1 MALIM
6 KSQKWNWQQNDW
18 PNFSYDKEKID
29 SLEREYVHEAGISF
43 GMIKSLPEA
52 EQKQLAVE
60 LISDEALNTSEIEG
74 EFFNRDS
81 LQSSIM
87 REFGLAEIV
96 REGRTT
102 PGERGIA
109 KMMKELYADYQHSLS
124 HDMLFSWHDNLMLGN
139 AKIQAGKYRVYKEEM
154 QVISGRIDKPKVH
167 FIAPPSSS
175 IPREMNQFV
184 DWFNRTAPDGK
195 APLPPLTRA
204 GIAHFHFVT
213 IHPFEDGNG
222 RIGRALVT
230 KVLSHAIKSPVLTAA
245 SCTINQD
252 KNQYYKTLNAQNR
265 SNEITPYLLYF
276 SKIILEAQRAT
287 VEKLNFLIAKTK
299 FFDAHTNNINDRQKK
314 VILRIFREGP
324 KGFDGGLSAKNY
336 IAITNASKAT
346 ATRDLADLVKKKIVT
361 KTGKLKST
369 RYELNL
375 DPYNGS
381 FNIGNYIEASSVV
394 SCI

>member
-1 MALIM
+1 MNAT
-6 KSQKWNWQQNDW
+6 KWNWQQDDW
-18 PNFSYDKEKID
+18 PKFSYDKKKLAPFEQ
-29 SLEREYVHEAGISF
+29 EYIQEAGISF
-43 GMIKSLPEA
+43 GIMKSLPEA

-87 REFGLAEIV
+87 HEFGLTEIV
-96 REGRTT
+96 REARTT

-109 KMMKELYADYQHSLS
+109 KMMKELYTEYQHPLS
-124 HDMLFSWHDNLMLGN
+124 QEMLFSWHDNLMLGN
-139 AKIQAGKYRVYKEEM
+139 SKIKAGKYRTYKEDM
-154 QVISGRIDKPKVH
+154 QVVSGRIDKPKIH
-167 FIAPPSSS
+167 FVAPPSSRV
-175 IPREMNQFV
+175 PQEMNQFI
-184 DWFNRTAPDGK
+184 DWFNRTAPEGK
-195 APLPPLTRA
+195 TPLPMLIRA

-230 KVLSHAIKSPVLTAA
+230 KVLSQSNKNPVLTAV

-252 KNQYYKTLNAQNR
+252 KTQYYKSLNTQNK
-265 SNEITPYLLYF
+265 SNEITPYLTYF
-276 SKIILEAQRAT
+276 SETVLKSQRTT

-299 FFDAHTNNINDRQKK
+299 FLDAHKGNINDRQTKA
-314 VILRIFREGP
+314 ILRIFREGP
-324 KGFDGGLSAKNY
+324 KGFAGGLSAKNY
-336 IAITNASKAT
+336 IAITKAPKAT
-346 ATRDLADLVKKKIVT
+346 ATRDLTDLSEKGILI

-375 DPYNGS
+375 APFHYV
-381 FNIGNYIEASSVV
+381 FNIGNYKYKDTSNINIS
-394 SCI
+394 